1 MASATDWVT
10 LAPAIA
16 AAAGVG
22 TIVGSAITTYGGRG
36 REQREARSR
45 ALDCLE
51 KLEVLRTGMSE
62 EERINSSFVDLPEFR
77 QVWVSCMV
85 ARVPRSVVDTYGK
98 ICDDARWR
106 NLDYA
111 SDRQVTA
118 VVSAV
123 LLDRAAR
130 LVRDALYHARLA
142 RTVSWWRMKVSI
154 RKSCERACRG
164 PAWRLAAAVPVLWL
178 FARVWSGGWRLRPGA
193 EVFGA
198 GVPGQEA
205 FQRRA
210 GEWFPAVAAAFVEVS
225 GEPGQ
230 DVQPGHPGGRGD
242 GPDDGGVPGGV
253 PVAGAA
259 GVLPGHHRPAD
270 LAFGSV

>member
-1 MASATDWVT
+1 MLPTRRKSGPRTSSEMRWKSAPVQTD
-10 LAPAIA
+10 P
-16 AAAGVG
+16 
-22 TIVGSAITTYGGRG
+22 STTCC
-36 REQREARSR
+36 E
-45 ALDCLE
+45 
-51 KLEVLRTGMSE
+51 
-62 EERINSSFVDLPEFR
+62 
-77 QVWVSCMV
+77 
-85 ARVPRSVVDTYGK
+85 
-98 ICDDARWR
+98 
-106 NLDYA
+106 
-111 SDRQVTA
+111 
-118 VVSAV
+118 
-123 LLDRAAR
+123 
-130 LVRDALYHARLA
+130 
-142 RTVSWWRMKVSI
+142 VSI

-270 LAFGSV
+270 LAFGSVIVQRHHRVAPVRDEPVPFAVQGGERLLRRFLQ